1 MRLRLVILLT
11 VLCCG
16 ACASAPQRS
25 VYDDLGGQAGI
36 EQLVEDLLVRVSDD
50 PRIAPLFIGV
60 DIVNLHSRLSEHLC
74 AEAGGPCVYAGKN
87 MVDAHAHVDINAAHF
102 NALVENLVETME
114 ARGVPRSAQNRLLAR
129 LAPMQ
134 RDVVGASRAGGR

>member
-1 MRLRLVILLT
+1 MQLRPLVLLI
-11 VLCCG
+11 VLCCA

-25 VYDDLGGQAGI
+25 VYEDLGGQAGI

-50 PRIAPLFIGV
+50 PRIAPLFISA
-60 DIVNLHSRLSEHLC
+60 DIVNLHARLSEQLC
-74 AEAGGPCVYAGKN
+74 AEAGGPCVYTGKD
-87 MVDAHAHVDINAAHF
+87 MVDAHANLDINAAHF
-102 NALVENLVETME
+102 NALVENLVEAME